1 MLVESL
7 REAFREFT
15 DSLVHAAEQSPAG
28 EAWKA
33 IVRAYLRPEMC
44 GHPERAAVPWRLLR
58 PN

>member
-1 MLVESL
+1 VESL